1 MVGVDRCGMP
11 ERSGRGAR
19 HGKWVHISKPGCSPD
34 SARWVMAAGIELS
47 WTPEEQSFF
56 TAADGSSLAEGSK
69 PSDGSMLD
77 PEALHDFRLKGSRGA
92 G

>member
-1 MVGVDRCGMP
+1 
-11 ERSGRGAR
+11 
-19 HGKWVHISKPGCSPD
+19 
-34 SARWVMAAGIELS
+34 MAAGIELS